1 MMLKVKL
8 KVNPENYE
16 YFKNELE
23 KLGISIDDGAEL
35 TLLEE
40 NLSQSI
46 SVRKEDDIYIIP
58 VESIIYI
65 ESFGHNIVIHREDGQ
80 YNKRDTLAN
89 LQNILRNDN
98 FIRIN
103 NSTIVNKEKI
113 KHIRPIIGMKFDLL
127 LVNGSKTLVTRSYY
141 YQFKEAIGF

>member
-1 MMLKVKL
+1 MLKVKL

-46 SVRKEDDIYIIP
+46 SVRKEDDIYIREDNTYIYACITYMY
-58 VESIIYI
+58 SIYI
-65 ESFGHNIVIHREDGQ
+65 
-80 YNKRDTLAN
+80 
-89 LQNILRNDN
+89 
-98 FIRIN
+98 
-103 NSTIVNKEKI
+103 
-113 KHIRPIIGMKFDLL
+113 
-127 LVNGSKTLVTRSYY
+127 
-141 YQFKEAIGF
+141 